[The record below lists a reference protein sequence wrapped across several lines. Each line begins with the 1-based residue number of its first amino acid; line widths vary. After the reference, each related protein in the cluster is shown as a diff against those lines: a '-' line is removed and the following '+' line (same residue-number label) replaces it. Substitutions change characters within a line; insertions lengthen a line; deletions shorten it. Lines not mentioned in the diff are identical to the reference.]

1 MGSRLTPQ
9 EYIAALRRE
18 GGALAQAAR
27 QDPTRPVPYYP
38 GWSVADLVAHT
49 GAVHRWV
56 LGIVRSRATERVPR
70 EPYEDRDP
78 LRLLA
83 WFEEGLAALAG
94 ELRAAD
100 PSEPV
105 WSFGADQTVGFW
117 QRRMAHETAIHRWDA
132 QSAFGDAQP
141 IEPRLAATGI
151 GESLASTSS
160 VPCTAP
166 RSAGT
171 ASRWRSAATM
181 PRTGGLWCCS
191 RTRSASRRV
200 KGQPPPAW
208 PGPASD
214 VWLFVTGRPAM
225 GIRVSGDGTVVARLQ
240 RRHPLSA
247 GPDQLNDPATWL
259 AGRRGAHGE
268 AQERA
273 RRTSS
278 NQWQSGLYPGCTGDK
293 SRMRFAAPD
302 ARLVVALAPGRRFW
316 SWRPHPACH
325 QLVTRTGYGRGA

>member
-27 QDPTRPVPYYP
+27 QDPARPVPYYA
-38 GWSVADLVAHT
+38 GWNVADLVAHT

-56 LGIVRSRATERVPR
+56 LGIVRSRATEQVPR

-83 WFEEGLAALAG
+83 WFAEGLAALAG

-151 GESLASTSS
+151 GESLAVHVVRPVHGTAVGGHGES
-160 VPCTAP
+160 VALRCDDAPDRWLVVLLPHEVRVEEGEGPATA
-166 RSAGT
+166 SVAGT
-171 ASRWRSAATM
+171 ASS
-181 PRTGGLWCCS
+181 
-191 RTRSASRRV
+191 
-200 KGQPPPAW
+200 
-208 PGPASD
+208 
-214 VWLFVTGRPAM
+214 VWLVVTGRPAV
-225 GIRVSGDGTVVARLQ
+225 GIRVSGDATVVARLQ
-240 RRHPLSA
+240 DVIRSVP
-247 GPDQLNDPATWL
+247 GPTN
-259 AGRRGAHGE
+259 
-268 AQERA
+268 
-273 RRTSS
+273 
-278 NQWQSGLYPGCTGDK
+278 
-293 SRMRFAAPD
+293 
-302 ARLVVALAPGRRFW
+302 
-316 SWRPHPACH
+316 
-325 QLVTRTGYGRGA
+325 